1 MASLRA
7 ALYIRVSTLDQ
18 AREGYSLAAQENQLR
33 AYCASHGYEAVKL
46 YADNG
51 ISAKDIRHRPGMT
64 ALLDD
69 VCSEMYDIVLVW
81 ALSRFTRSVAD
92 LYDSCELLRK
102 HNASLVSVTESFD
115 TTTAYGRAML
125 GMLGVFAQMEREITS
140 ERIIAAMQE
149 KVHQGYSLCN
159 YVLGYDRHGKIFTI
173 NPREAGQVRHIFDL
187 YMELG
192 NIRGVVQK
200 CREFGY
206 HGKRGQPMSEGTVH
220 VVLTNPFYAGYNTWR
235 RTLLCAGRQPKLFDP
250 AYFNAV
256 QKKIELNG
264 ARAGRARKHHLLYL
278 PTQEHPIITPCF

>member
-1 MASLRA
+1 MDSLRA

-33 AYCASHGYEAVKL
+33 AYCASHGYKAVNL
-46 YADNG
+46 YADSG
-51 ISAKDIRHRPGMT
+51 ISAKDIQHRPGMT

-69 VCSEMYDIVLVW
+69 VRSGMYDIVLVW

-140 ERIIAAMQE
+140 ERIVAAMQE
-149 KVHQGYSLCN
+149 KVHQGYSLCS

-173 NPREAGQVRHIFDL
+173 NPREADQVRHIFDL
-187 YMELG
+187 YMNLG
-192 NIRGVVQK
+192 NICGVAQK

-206 HGKRGQPMSEGTVH
+206 RGKRGQPMSDGTVH

-235 RTLLCAGRQPKLFDP
+235 RTLLCEGKQPRLFDP
-250 AYFNAV
+250 AYFNTV

-264 ARAGRARKHHLLYL
+264 TRAGRARKHPLIYL
-278 PTQEHPIITPCF
+278 PIQEHPIITPCF